1 MTEHSHRARIAAR
14 MVMDTAA
21 RMAEPPRI
29 FIAGSDEVRCVQAS
43 AAVSRAYDLMAA
55 DGVPAQTAADMAT
68 AAERSG
74 KDPVAFARHFV
85 KLRHAARI

>member
-1 MTEHSHRARIAAR
+1 MIAA
-14 MVMDTAA
+14 TAA

-29 FIAGSDEVRCVQAS
+29 FIAGDGQVQCVQAS

-68 AAERSG
+68 AAERGG
-74 KDPVAFARHFV
+74 KDPEAFARHFV
-85 KLRHAARI
+85 KLRQAARR